1 MHRKRVFTIAAVFL
15 IIAVVVPPVIV
26 ILSANN
32 SIYKYII
39 PGTNPTQGSP
49 TMSITL
55 TNQERTNFQNAVI
68 IAAVIEVIFLSFV
81 HHFNLL
87 WHKPHTSKTLD
98 KKTLST
104 WCPTK
109 VSLALREKTVMS
121 TSTASSPIFS
131 LRRKLGIPTLNLP
144 KKRTFKKNI
153 MKSKAWWSF

>member
-68 IAAVIEVIFLSFV
+68 IAAVIEVIFLASFITSIYYGI
-81 HHFNLL
+81 N
-87 WHKPHTSKTLD
+87 HTH
-98 KKTLST
+98 
-104 WCPTK
+104 
-109 VSLALREKTVMS
+109 
-121 TSTASSPIFS
+121 
-131 LRRKLGIPTLNLP
+131 P
-144 KKRTFKKNI
+144 KH
-153 MKSKAWWSF
+153 